1 VSCGPCVWSVPACTH
16 HRSGCATNR
25 SLPTMLVMN
34 QPPARGLGGQAH
46 VDDGT
51 TTDPRRVPAAV
62 SGWGSPW
69 NMEQSKEAMVGGS
82 EALWESIDVGCEA
95 KGRRMPWA
103 GVCRGRSSPGGGPW
117 AVKPG
122 STEGAKAKQ
131 QNRAYLCLRQSP
143 IRHLN

>member
-1 VSCGPCVWSVPACTH
+1 MSAPRVRQKPSAVAVAVAPFVRLINAGHLGSFFCC
-16 HRSGCATNR
+16 
-25 SLPTMLVMN
+25 
-34 QPPARGLGGQAH
+34 GLGLVCGSAFSL
-46 VDDGT
+46 VWVVKDLAG
-51 TTDPRRVPAAV
+51 
-62 SGWGSPW
+62 GSPW
-69 NMEQSKEAMVGGS
+69 NMEQSKEAMVGSS

>member
-1 VSCGPCVWSVPACTH
+1 MFPVHHGQGGLLKPDPPGRVPWVTHGP
-16 HRSGCATNR
+16 
-25 SLPTMLVMN
+25 
-34 QPPARGLGGQAH
+34 GQ
-46 VDDGT
+46 
-51 TTDPRRVPAAV
+51 DPRGAPQQHCLPGRWDPPDFVPEV
-62 SGWGSPW
+62 FPMCLVYGVQW
-69 NMEQSKEAMVGGS
+69 NMEQSKEAMVGSS

-143 IRHLN
+143 IRHLS